1 MFVKHR
7 RMIRFSRSSLIFDE
21 QRQPQRCTAS
31 PTFQGLQTLQPKDLD
46 QGNLKSKGD
55 CYESNQII
63 VIIVFIIANTIDSY
77 CIYQNSKGGQQW

>member
-1 MFVKHR
+1 
-7 RMIRFSRSSLIFDE
+7 MIRFSRSSLIFDE

-46 QGNLKSKGD
+46 QGNLKGKGD

-63 VIIVFIIANTIDSY
+63 VIIVNTIDSY
-77 CIYQNSKGGQQW
+77 CIYQNNKSGQQW